1 MKNEINRAL
10 VAKKAR
16 IFVLAAAMICA
27 VSMAANNK
35 VSGVIKDAAD
45 KTALIGVNV
54 SLKQGDQQVSGTV
67 TDAHGKF
74 SLEAE
79 TGEFVLECSYIGYE
93 PIGMSLAINGN
104 IHLGTIE
111 MNEAS
116 TELSEV
122 VVEGDAVIQKVDRQI
137 LLPNKEQLGASSDG
151 MSLLQNLQIPRI
163 VVNPA
168 DNTVKTLA
176 NQDVQLRINGIEA
189 SSSEVMAI
197 NPKDVIRIEYHDQP
211 GVRFNGAAAVINYI
225 VRHRDTGGNLMLN
238 ASNGVT
244 MPGWGEYHLAG
255 KVNFGKSSFSLMT
268 HYSPRDVY
276 WTRTNSETYNF
287 STGTIENREVG
298 EPTRFKMNP
307 VNIGLTYTWTNGE
320 KNMLQI
326 ALRDFM
332 NFTPHSKTNR
342 DSRLYQATDSFAIH
356 DHESTQ
362 SISPSLDIYYEHNL
376 PDDNHLYFDVV
387 GTYINSSNDRRFE
400 QTPLGETDSL
410 NGAPENFNFWGEE
423 EARQPYLLR
432 SNLIVDRRLRRTD
445 VLSRVRG
452 NKYSLIGEAI
462 YEKDWENIALTVGV
476 RHNQQW
482 VENTYFANANANAN
496 VSMLTAETYAFA
508 EMQQRVKQ
516 FSYAVGIGAMH
527 TYIEQAGQKQSN
539 WIARPQLTMSYDFG
553 KGVFWKYKGYVSGY
567 QPSLS
572 AMSDVAQQIDK
583 YQIRQ
588 GNPNL
593 KPVMFVANE
602 MQLSWQSKYVNL
614 NLWANYSY
622 DHKPIM
628 DETYEQLI
636 DGQSYVIR
644 TYANHRGFHRLQV
657 APSVQVR
664 LLNNSLIFTVAPFAN
679 YYVSL
684 GNSYTHKHFNPGV
697 RASFMG
703 MYNGWQFFGEVT
715 TRSNNLWGETL
726 EYGEFYHHIGVGYN
740 ADIRG
745 PHRNQGTASHGVSSW
760 GFRAMLMNP
769 FSVKGYSIETK
780 DLSALAPNTQHAEMR
795 DFRQMLI
802 LNFHCNL
809 DFGTQRRDSG
819 KRINNEDKENGILSG
834 TK

>member
-1 MKNEINRAL
+1 MQTKY
-10 VAKKAR
+10 
-16 IFVLAAAMICA
+16 FVLAAVMVYA
-27 VSMAANNK
+27 VSMNAQTSAQTNSNDTLRMDTSMFRIAE
-35 VSGVIKDAAD
+35 V
-45 KTALIGVNV
+45 
-54 SLKQGDQQVSGTV
+54 TV
-67 TDAHGKF
+67 
-74 SLEAE
+74 EAQ
-79 TGEFVLECSYIGYE
+79 S
-93 PIGMSLAINGN
+93 
-104 IHLGTIE
+104 
-111 MNEAS
+111 
-116 TELSEV
+116 
-122 VVEGDAVIQKVDRQI
+122 VIQKVDKQV
-137 LLPNKEQLGASSDG
+137 LLPNKEQRKASHDG

-189 SSSEVMAI
+189 SNSEVMAI

-211 GVRFNGAAAVINYI
+211 GVRYNGAAAVINYI

-244 MPGWGEYHLAG
+244 MPGWGEYHLSG
-255 KVNFGKSSFSLMT
+255 KVNFGKSSFSLLT
-268 HYSPRDVY
+268 HYSPRDIY
-276 WTRTNSETYNF
+276 WTRTNAETYNF

-298 EPTRFKMNP
+298 EPTRFKGNP
-307 VNIGLTYTWTNGE
+307 VNLGLTYNWTNGE

-326 ALRDFM
+326 ALRDNMLFM
-332 NFTPHSKTNR
+332 PHSKTNR
-342 DSRLYQATDSFAIH
+342 DSHLYQGTDSFAIH

-362 SISPSLDIYYEHNL
+362 SISPSLDIYYQHNL
-376 PDDNHLYFDVV
+376 PNNNHLYFDLV
-387 GTYINSSNDRRFE
+387 GTYINSSNDRKYFE
-400 QTPLGETDSL
+400 TPLQLSPQGERADSAL
-410 NGAPENFNFWGEE
+410 C
-423 EARQPYLLR
+423 
-432 SNLIVDRRLRRTD
+432 VT
-445 VLSRVRG
+445 SRVKG

-462 YEKDWENIALTVGV
+462 YEKQWENIALTVGV

-482 VENTYFANANANAN
+482 MENLYKGQSDQGPSTK
-496 VSMLTAETYAFA
+496 VSMMTAETYAFA
-508 EMQQRVKQ
+508 EVQQRVKQ

-539 WIARPQLTMSYDFG
+539 WIARPQLTLSYDFG
-553 KGVFWKYKGYVSGY
+553 KGWFWKYKGYVSGY

-588 GNPNL
+588 GNPDL

-602 MQLSWQSKYVNL
+602 MQLSWQSKHVNL

-628 DETYEQLI
+628 DETFEQLI
-636 DGQSYVIR
+636 DGQSYAVR

-664 LLNNSLIFTVAPFAN
+664 VLNNSLIFTVAPFAN

-697 RASFMG
+697 RASIMG
-703 MYNGWQFFGEVT
+703 MYKGWQFFGEVT
-715 TRSNNLWGETL
+715 TRYNNLWGETL
-726 EYGEFYHHIGVGYN
+726 EYGEFYHHIGLGYN
-740 ADIRG
+740 ADK
-745 PHRNQGTASHGVSSW
+745 W

-809 DFGTQRRDSG
+809 DFGTQRGDSG

-834 TK
+834 AK

>member
-1 MKNEINRAL
+1 M
-10 VAKKAR
+10 KAR
-16 IFVLAAAMICA
+16 IFVLAAAMVCA

-45 KTALIGVNV
+45 KSALIGVNV
-54 SLKQGDQQVSGTV
+54 CLKQGDQQVSGTV

-93 PIGMSLAINGN
+93 PIGMSLAVSGN

-116 TELSEV
+116 TELGEV

-163 VVNPA
+163 VVNPVE
-168 DNTVKTLA
+168 NSVKTLA
-176 NQDVQLRINGIEA
+176 NQEVQLRINGIEA

-211 GVRFNGAAAVINYI
+211 GVRYNGAAAVINYI
-225 VRHRDTGGNLMLN
+225 VKHRDTGGNLMLN

-244 MPGWGEYHLAG
+244 MPGWGEYHLSG
-255 KVNFGKSSFSLMT
+255 KVNFGKSSFSLIT

-307 VNIGLTYTWTNGE
+307 VNIGLTYNWTNGE

-326 ALRDFM
+326 SLRDNM
-332 NFTPHSKTNR
+332 NFTPYAQSNR
-342 DSRLYQATDSFAIH
+342 DTYLYQGTDSFAIH
-356 DHESTQ
+356 DHESSK

-400 QTPLGETDSL
+400 QLPLGETVADT
-410 NGAPENFNFWGEE
+410 
-423 EARQPYLLR
+423 
-432 SNLIVDRRLRRTD
+432 TD
-445 VLSRVRG
+445 VTSRVRG

-462 YEKDWENIALTVGV
+462 YEKDWENIGLTVGV

-482 VENTYFANANANAN
+482 MENTYLGSADATVN
-496 VSMLTAETYAFA
+496 MTTAETYAFA
-508 EMQQRVKQ
+508 EVQQRVKQ

-527 TYIEQAGQKQSN
+527 TYIKQGGQKSSN

-593 KPVMFVANE
+593 KPVMFVTNE
-602 MQLSWQSKYVNL
+602 MQLSWQSKHVNL

-636 DGQSYVIR
+636 DGQSYAVR
-644 TYANHRGFHRLQV
+644 AYANHRGFHRLQV

-664 LLNNSLIFTVAPFAN
+664 VLNNSLIFTVAPFAN

-697 RASFMG
+697 RASIMG
-703 MYNGWQFFGEVT
+703 MYKGWQFFGEVT
-715 TRSNNLWGETL
+715 TRYNNLWGETL
-726 EYGEFYHHIGVGYN
+726 EHGEFYHHIGLGYN
-740 ADIRG
+740 ADK
-745 PHRNQGTASHGVSSW
+745 W

-769 FSVKGYSIETK
+769 FSVNGYSIETK

-834 TK
+834 AK

>member
-1 MKNEINRAL
+1 MGFCSNFA
-10 VAKKAR
+10 AKFETFNNSKVKKMKAR
-16 IFVLAAAMICA
+16 IFVLAAAMFCA
-27 VSMAANNK
+27 VSMNAQTGAQTNSNDTLRMDTSMFK
-35 VSGVIKDAAD
+35 LAEV
-45 KTALIGVNV
+45 
-54 SLKQGDQQVSGTV
+54 TV
-67 TDAHGKF
+67 
-74 SLEAE
+74 EAQ
-79 TGEFVLECSYIGYE
+79 
-93 PIGMSLAINGN
+93 N
-104 IHLGTIE
+104 
-111 MNEAS
+111 
-116 TELSEV
+116 
-122 VVEGDAVIQKVDRQI
+122 VIQKVDKQV
-137 LLPNKEQLGASSDG
+137 LLPNKEQRKASHDG

-163 VVNPA
+163 VVNPVE
-168 DNTVKTLA
+168 NSVKTLA
-176 NQDVQLRINGIEA
+176 NQEVQLRINGIEA

-211 GVRFNGAAAVINYI
+211 GVRYNGAAAVINYI
-225 VRHRDTGGNLMLN
+225 VKHRDTGGNLMLN

-244 MPGWGEYHLAG
+244 MPGWGEYHLSG
-255 KVNFGKSSFSLMT
+255 KVNCGKSSFSLMT

-276 WTRTNSETYNF
+276 WTRTNAETYNF

-307 VNIGLTYTWTNGE
+307 INIGLTYNWTNGE

-332 NFTPHSKTNR
+332 KFTPHSKTNR
-342 DSRLYQATDSFAIH
+342 DSRLYQGTDSFAIH
-356 DHESTQ
+356 DHESSK

-376 PDDNHLYFDVV
+376 PDDHHLYFDLV

-400 QTPLGETDSL
+400 QTPLGATVADT
-410 NGAPENFNFWGEE
+410 
-423 EARQPYLLR
+423 
-432 SNLIVDRRLRRTD
+432 TD
-445 VLSRVRG
+445 VTSRVRG

-482 VENTYFANANANAN
+482 VENTYLGSADATVN
-496 VSMLTAETYAFA
+496 MTTAETYAFA
-508 EMQQRVKQ
+508 EVQQRVKQ

-539 WIARPQLTMSYDFG
+539 WIARPQLTLSYDFG

-602 MQLSWQSKYVNL
+602 MQLSWQSKHVNL

-628 DETYEQLI
+628 DETFEQLI
-636 DGQSYVIR
+636 DGQSYAVR

-664 LLNNSLIFTVAPFAN
+664 VLNNSLIFTVAPFAN

-697 RASFMG
+697 RASIMG
-703 MYNGWQFFGEVT
+703 MYKGWQFFGEVT
-715 TRSNNLWGETL
+715 TRYNNLWGETL
-726 EYGEFYHHIGVGYN
+726 EYGEFYHHIGLGYN
-740 ADIRG
+740 ADK
-745 PHRNQGTASHGVSSW
+745 W

-809 DFGTQRRDSG
+809 DFGTQRRENG
-819 KRINNEDKENGILSG
+819 KRINNEDKESGILSG

>member
-1 MKNEINRAL
+1 MQTKY
-10 VAKKAR
+10 
-16 IFVLAAAMICA
+16 FVLAAAMVCA
-27 VSMAANNK
+27 VSMVANNK

-45 KTALIGVNV
+45 KSALVGVNV
-54 SLKQGDQQVSGTV
+54 TLVESQKSKGESTRNVVSGTV

-74 SLEAE
+74 SLETE

-93 PIGMSLAINGN
+93 PIGMNLTVSGN
-104 IHLGTIE
+104 TNLGTIE

-116 TELSEV
+116 TELGEV

-189 SSSEVMAI
+189 SNSEVMAI

-225 VRHRDTGGNLMLN
+225 VKHRDTGGNLMLN

-244 MPGWGEYHLAG
+244 MPGWGEYHLSG
-255 KVNFGKSSFSLMT
+255 KVNFGKSSFSLLT
-268 HYSPRDVY
+268 HYSPRDIY
-276 WTRTNSETYNF
+276 WTRTNAETYYF
-287 STGTIENREVG
+287 SQKSKVESQKPYTIENREVG

-307 VNIGLTYTWTNGE
+307 VNIGLTYNWTNGE

-326 ALRDFM
+326 SLRDFM

-342 DSRLYQATDSFAIH
+342 NSYLYQGTDSFAIH
-356 DHESTQ
+356 DHESSK
-362 SISPSLDIYYEHNL
+362 SISPSLDIYYQHNL
-376 PDDNHLYFDVV
+376 PNNNHLYFDLV

-400 QTPLGETDSL
+400 QTPLGETVADT
-410 NGAPENFNFWGEE
+410 
-423 EARQPYLLR
+423 
-432 SNLIVDRRLRRTD
+432 TD
-445 VLSRVRG
+445 VTSRVRG

-482 VENTYFANANANAN
+482 MENLYNVQRDDVQGTK
-496 VSMLTAETYAFA
+496 VSMMTAETYAFA
-508 EMQQRVKQ
+508 EVLQRVKQ

-602 MQLSWQSKYVNL
+602 MQLSWQSTPSAGSGTNVNL

-628 DETYEQLI
+628 DETFEQLI
-636 DGQSYVIR
+636 DGQSYAVR

-664 LLNNSLIFTVAPFAN
+664 VLNNSLIFTVAPFAN

-697 RASFMG
+697 RASIMG
-703 MYNGWQFFGEVT
+703 MYKGWQFFGEVT
-715 TRSNNLWGETL
+715 TRYNNLWGETL
-726 EYGEFYHHIGVGYN
+726 EYGEFYHHIGLGYN
-740 ADIRG
+740 ADK
-745 PHRNQGTASHGVSSW
+745 W

-780 DLSALAPNTQHAEMR
+780 DLSALASNTQHAEMR

-809 DFGTQRRDSG
+809 DFGTQRRENG

-834 TK
+834 AK

>member
-1 MKNEINRAL
+1 MVSSAANDSVTPYNNMNNM
-10 VAKKAR
+10 KAR
-16 IFVLAAAMICA
+16 IFVLAAAMVCA
-27 VSMAANNK
+27 VSMNAQT
-35 VSGVIKDAAD
+35 GVQTNSNDTLRMDTSMFKLAE
-45 KTALIGVNV
+45 V
-54 SLKQGDQQVSGTV
+54 TV
-67 TDAHGKF
+67 
-74 SLEAE
+74 EAQ
-79 TGEFVLECSYIGYE
+79 
-93 PIGMSLAINGN
+93 N
-104 IHLGTIE
+104 
-111 MNEAS
+111 
-116 TELSEV
+116 
-122 VVEGDAVIQKVDRQI
+122 VIQKVDKQV
-137 LLPNKEQLGASSDG
+137 LLPNKEQRKASHDG

-163 VVNPA
+163 VVNPV

-211 GVRFNGAAAVINYI
+211 GVRYNGAAAVINYI
-225 VRHRDTGGNLMLN
+225 VKHRNTGGNLMLN

-276 WTRTNSETYNF
+276 WTRTNAETYNF

-307 VNIGLTYTWTNGE
+307 MNIGLTYNWTNGE
-320 KNMLQI
+320 KNMLNI
-326 ALRDFM
+326 TLRDFM
-332 NFTPHSKTNR
+332 KFTPQSKTNR

-356 DHESTQ
+356 DHESSR

-376 PDDNHLYFDVV
+376 PNDNHLYFDVV

-400 QTPLGETDSL
+400 QTPLGETVADT
-410 NGAPENFNFWGEE
+410 
-423 EARQPYLLR
+423 
-432 SNLIVDRRLRRTD
+432 ID
-445 VLSRVRG
+445 VTSRVRG

-482 VENTYFANANANAN
+482 MGNTYLGSASATVN
-496 VSMLTAETYAFA
+496 MTTAETYAFA
-508 EMQQRVKQ
+508 EVQQRVKQ

-539 WIARPQLTMSYDFG
+539 WIARPQLTLSYDFG

-588 GNPNL
+588 GNPDL

-602 MQLSWQSKYVNL
+602 MQLSWQSKHVNL

-628 DETYEQLI
+628 DETFEQLI
-636 DGQSYVIR
+636 DGQSYAVR

-664 LLNNSLIFTVAPFAN
+664 VLNNSLIFTVAPFAN

-703 MYNGWQFFGEVT
+703 MYKGWQFFGEVT

-726 EYGEFYHHIGVGYN
+726 EYGEFYHHIGLGYN
-740 ADIRG
+740 AEK
-745 PHRNQGTASHGVSSW
+745 W

-819 KRINNEDKENGILSG
+819 KRINNEDKENGILSS

>member
-1 MKNEINRAL
+1 MQ
-10 VAKKAR
+10 AR
-16 IFVLAAAMICA
+16 IFVLAAAMVCA

-79 TGEFVLECSYIGYE
+79 TGEFVLECSFIGYE
-93 PIGMSLAINGN
+93 PIGMSLAVSGN

-116 TELSEV
+116 TELGEV

-189 SSSEVMAI
+189 SNSEVMAI

-225 VRHRDTGGNLMLN
+225 VKHRDTGGNLMLN

-244 MPGWGEYHLAG
+244 MPGWGEYHLSG
-255 KVNFGKSSFSLMT
+255 KVNFGKSLFSLIT
-268 HYSPRDVY
+268 HYSPRDIY

-307 VNIGLTYTWTNGE
+307 VNIGLTYNWTNGE

-326 ALRDFM
+326 ALRDNMLFM
-332 NFTPHSKTNR
+332 PHSKTNR
-342 DSRLYQATDSFAIH
+342 DSYLYQGTDSFAIH

-376 PDDNHLYFDVV
+376 PNNHHLYFDLV
-387 GTYINSSNDRRFE
+387 GTYINSSNGRRFE
-400 QTPLGETDSL
+400 QTPLGETVADT
-410 NGAPENFNFWGEE
+410 
-423 EARQPYLLR
+423 
-432 SNLIVDRRLRRTD
+432 TD
-445 VLSRVRG
+445 VTSRVRG

-462 YEKDWENIALTVGV
+462 YEKDWDNIALTVGV

-482 VENTYFANANANAN
+482 VENTYLGSADATVN
-496 VSMLTAETYAFA
+496 MTTAETYAFA
-508 EMQQRVKQ
+508 EVQQRVKQ

-539 WIARPQLTMSYDFG
+539 WIARPQLTLSYDFG

-602 MQLSWQSKYVNL
+602 MQLSWQSKHVNL

-628 DETYEQLI
+628 DETYELSTLS
-636 DGQSYVIR
+636 DSGLSTLSEAVSPMVVR

-664 LLNNSLIFTVAPFAN
+664 LLQNKLIFTVAPFAN

-703 MYNGWQFFGEVT
+703 MYKGWQFFGEVT
-715 TRSNNLWGETL
+715 TRYNNLWGETL

-740 ADIRG
+740 ADK
-745 PHRNQGTASHGVSSW
+745 W

-809 DFGTQRRDSG
+809 DFGSRASTREN

>member
-1 MKNEINRAL
+1 MQTKY
-10 VAKKAR
+10 
-16 IFVLAAAMICA
+16 FVLAAAMVCA
-27 VSMAANNK
+27 VSMNAQTSAQTNSNDTLRMDTSMFRIAE
-35 VSGVIKDAAD
+35 V
-45 KTALIGVNV
+45 
-54 SLKQGDQQVSGTV
+54 TV
-67 TDAHGKF
+67 
-74 SLEAE
+74 EAQ
-79 TGEFVLECSYIGYE
+79 S
-93 PIGMSLAINGN
+93 
-104 IHLGTIE
+104 
-111 MNEAS
+111 
-116 TELSEV
+116 
-122 VVEGDAVIQKVDRQI
+122 VIQKVDKQV
-137 LLPNKEQLGASSDG
+137 LLPNREQRKASHDG

-189 SSSEVMAI
+189 SNSEVMAI

-211 GVRFNGAAAVINYI
+211 GVRYNGAAAVINYI

-244 MPGWGEYHLAG
+244 MPGWGEYHLSG

-276 WTRTNSETYNF
+276 WTRTNAETYYF
-287 STGTIENREVG
+287 SQKSKVESQKPYTIENREVG

-307 VNIGLTYTWTNGE
+307 VNIGLTYNWTNGE

-326 ALRDFM
+326 ALRDNMLFM
-332 NFTPHSKTNR
+332 PHSKTNR
-342 DSRLYQATDSFAIH
+342 DSRLYQGTDSFAIH
-356 DHESTQ
+356 DHESSK
-362 SISPSLDIYYEHNL
+362 SISPSLDIYYQHNL
-376 PDDNHLYFDVV
+376 PNNNHLYFDLV

-400 QTPLGETDSL
+400 QTPLGETVADT
-410 NGAPENFNFWGEE
+410 
-423 EARQPYLLR
+423 
-432 SNLIVDRRLRRTD
+432 TD
-445 VLSRVRG
+445 VTSRVRG

-462 YEKDWENIALTVGV
+462 YEKQWENIALTVGV

-482 VENTYFANANANAN
+482 MENLYKGQSDQGPSTK
-496 VSMLTAETYAFA
+496 VSMMTAETYAFA
-508 EMQQRVKQ
+508 EVQQRVGK
-516 FSYAVGIGAMH
+516 FSYAAGIGAMH

-628 DETYEQLI
+628 DETYELSTLS
-636 DGQSYVIR
+636 DSGLSTLSEAVSPMVVR

-664 LLNNSLIFTVAPFAN
+664 VLNNSLIFTVAPFAN

-697 RASFMG
+697 RASIMG
-703 MYNGWQFFGEVT
+703 MYKGWQFFGEVT

-726 EYGEFYHHIGVGYN
+726 EYGEFYHHIGLGYN
-740 ADIRG
+740 ADK
-745 PHRNQGTASHGVSSW
+745 W

-809 DFGTQRRDSG
+809 DFGSRASTRENG

-834 TK
+834 SYSK

>member
-1 MKNEINRAL
+1 MQ
-10 VAKKAR
+10 AR

-35 VSGVIKDAAD
+35 VSGVI
-45 KTALIGVNV
+45 
-54 SLKQGDQQVSGTV
+54 QQVSGTV

-104 IHLGTIE
+104 INLGTIE

-163 VVNPA
+163 VVNPVE
-168 DNTVKTLA
+168 NSIKTLA
-176 NQDVQLRINGIEA
+176 NQEVQLRINGIEA

-211 GVRFNGAAAVINYI
+211 GVRYNGAAAVINYI
-225 VRHRDTGGNLMLN
+225 VKHRDTGGNLMLN

-268 HYSPRDVY
+268 HYSPRDIY
-276 WTRTNSETYNF
+276 WTRTNAETYNF

-307 VNIGLTYTWTNGE
+307 VNISLTYNWTNGE

-326 ALRDFM
+326 SLRDNM
-332 NFTPHSKTNR
+332 NFTPYAQSNR
-342 DSRLYQATDSFAIH
+342 DTYLYQGTDSFAIH
-356 DHESTQ
+356 DHESSK

-400 QTPLGETDSL
+400 QTPLGETIADT
-410 NGAPENFNFWGEE
+410 
-423 EARQPYLLR
+423 
-432 SNLIVDRRLRRTD
+432 TD
-445 VLSRVRG
+445 VTSRVRG

-462 YEKDWENIALTVGV
+462 YEKDWENIGLTVGV

-482 VENTYFANANANAN
+482 VENTYLGSADATVN
-496 VSMLTAETYAFA
+496 MTTAETYAFA
-508 EMQQRVKQ
+508 EVQQRVKQ

-539 WIARPQLTMSYDFG
+539 WIARPQLTLSYDFG

-614 NLWANYSY
+614 NIWANYSY

-636 DGQSYVIR
+636 DGQAYAIR

-697 RASFMG
+697 RASIMG

-715 TRSNNLWGETL
+715 TRYNNLWGETL
-726 EYGEFYHHIGVGYN
+726 EYGEFYHHIGLGYN
-740 ADIRG
+740 ADK
-745 PHRNQGTASHGVSSW
+745 W

-780 DLSALAPNTQHAEMR
+780 DL
-795 DFRQMLI
+795 RQVLL
-802 LNFHCNL
+802 LNFHVNL
-809 DFGTQRRDSG
+809 DFGIQHRESG
-819 KRINNEDKENGILSG
+819 KRINNEDKETGILSG